1 MSRERPYYMLFKNE
15 VFMEKTSPKKLRA
28 RLKEFLDMAKKE
40 AVRIERRSGQCFILL
55 SEEKYNDLKTELNI
69 LQKRLLGK
77 SHVDA
82 KVDKKKM
89 KAVAKDL
96 KKKARGTKKVSKKA
110 TKKVAKK
117 TTKKISKT
125 KT

>member
-1 MSRERPYYMLFKNE
+1 
-15 VFMEKTSPKKLRA
+15 MEKTSPKKLRA
-28 RLKEFLDMAKKE
+28 RLKEFLDMAQKE

>member
-1 MSRERPYYMLFKNE
+1 
-15 VFMEKTSPKKLRA
+15 MEKTSPKKLRA

-77 SHVDA
+77 SHVDD

-96 KKKARGTKKVSKKA
+96 KKKAHETKKVSNKA

-125 KT
+125 KA